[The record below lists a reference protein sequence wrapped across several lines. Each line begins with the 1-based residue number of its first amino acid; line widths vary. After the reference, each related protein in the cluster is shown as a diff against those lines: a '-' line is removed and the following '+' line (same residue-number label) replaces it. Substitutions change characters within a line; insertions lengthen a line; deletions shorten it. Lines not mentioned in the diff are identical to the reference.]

1 MKIKFSPQVGNQFDI
16 QYSINGETITSTI
29 NGEVDSFDLS
39 VITESNV
46 FNGYETN
53 LPINPICKAFRND
66 EGLHVELFKQ
76 INPNASRAE
85 RFPEYF
91 EFTDGVLNG

>member
-1 MKIKFSPQVGNQFDI
+1 MKIKYSPQVGNQFEI
-16 QYSINGETITSTI
+16 QYSITGETITATI
-29 NGEVDSFDLS
+29 NGETDSFDLS
-39 VITESNV
+39 VITEDNR

-53 LPINPICKAFRND
+53 LPLKPICTAFRNAD
-66 EGLHVELFKQ
+66 GLHVELFKQ
-76 INPNASRAE
+76 IDVDATREE